1 VKAAY
6 TVREA
11 QRELGIGRSKLY
23 EEIAANRLRARKL
36 GKRTIILGDE
46 LQRYLS
52 ALPDS
57 DIGKYSR

>member
-1 VKAAY
+1 VKSAY

-11 QRELGIGRSKLY
+11 LRELGIGRSKLY
-23 EEIAANRLRARKL
+23 EEIASNRLRARKL

-46 LQRYLS
+46 LRRYLS